1 MGMRKRKESDEK
13 QAEID
18 EIARVRAL
26 APQVAPPTMSQL
38 IEAQIGGH
46 SVDMPVKNPFLTDK
60 IIDDDLN
67 PMLDMQ
73 VNEKRKGVNFK
84 KFEKKMADL
93 SASKTLEALNHEDDA
108 PKEVHINDGI
118 RLAST
123 NHSYESIK
131 PKDRGRMGCHDVK
144 ANMKKDWNCP
154 WVKKDGSGLK
164 QAIRYIDEPN
174 APARTSVKHYY
185 SEPKSILG
193 DGKELSREELEAIIK
208 EHGQESRP
216 ESRMSQGSRP
226 ESRAQKKQQGGM
238 YEQETTMEMQEQ
250 QMKRE
255 EKTFEQRE
263 HKEQRVNFVSDDQE
277 TYFRE
282 REEDSQAP
290 PDLEPVE
297 VQQGFQLGG
306 MGQFGDQ
313 GYEPSADELIDVL
326 KNLETLAAG
335 NPDLYRS
342 IVDQIKGST
351 QVSFEQNQHNSS
363 SQYYQESSQHN
374 GNSQQYEQEM
384 YEQQVYQQQQQDAE
398 QYQIQME
405 QQQMQMQ

>member
-1 MGMRKRKESDEK
+1 MG
-13 QAEID
+13 
-18 EIARVRAL
+18 
-26 APQVAPPTMSQL
+26 
-38 IEAQIGGH
+38 
-46 SVDMPVKNPFLTDK
+46 
-60 IIDDDLN
+60 
-67 PMLDMQ
+67 
-73 VNEKRKGVNFK
+73 
-84 KFEKKMADL
+84 
-93 SASKTLEALNHEDDA
+93 
-108 PKEVHINDGI
+108 
-118 RLAST
+118 
-123 NHSYESIK
+123 
-131 PKDRGRMGCHDVK
+131 
-144 ANMKKDWNCP
+144 
-154 WVKKDGSGLK
+154 
-164 QAIRYIDEPN
+164 
-174 APARTSVKHYY
+174 
-185 SEPKSILG
+185 
-193 DGKELSREELEAIIK
+193 
-208 EHGQESRP
+208 
-216 ESRMSQGSRP
+216 
-226 ESRAQKKQQGGM
+226 
-238 YEQETTMEMQEQ
+238 
-250 QMKRE
+250 
-255 EKTFEQRE
+255 

-326 KNLETLAAG
+326 KNLENLAAG

-363 SQYYQESSQHN
+363 SQYCQESSQHN

-405 QQQMQMQ
+405 QQQMQMQMQQQMQQQMYEEHTSSSSSSSVTQEHTSSSSSSSKQISQQQSFS

>member
-1 MGMRKRKESDEK
+1 MGRDE
-13 QAEID
+13 AFISNVPISE
-18 EIARVRAL
+18 E
-26 APQVAPPTMSQL
+26 T
-38 IEAQIGGH
+38 
-46 SVDMPVKNPFLTDK
+46 
-60 IIDDDLN
+60 
-67 PMLDMQ
+67 PMLID
-73 VNEKRKGVNFK
+73 GSVNFK

-93 SASKTLEALNHEDDA
+93 SASKTLE
-108 PKEVHINDGI
+108 
-118 RLAST
+118 
-123 NHSYESIK
+123 
-131 PKDRGRMGCHDVK
+131 DVK

-250 QMKRE
+250 QMRMEDHQAQIKRE

-326 KNLETLAAG
+326 KNLENLAAG

-342 IVDQIKGST
+342 IVDQIKVANVSESGRDTPNYDKIPEVNGST

-398 QYQIQME
+398 
-405 QQQMQMQ
+405 